1 MIETLGEKQRRFTR
15 LVGLLIEWAYAN
27 GYELTFGDAF
37 RSVEQ
42 AKLNSVAGKGIIGS
56 LHCERLAIDL
66 NLFRHGDYL
75 KASEAYAPLGAYWE
89 SLGADC
95 AWGGRFSKPDGNHF
109 SIRFGGRA

>member
-42 AKLNSVAGKGIIGS
+42 AKANAASGKGIISS

>member
-1 MIETLGEKQRRFTR
+1 METLGEKQRRFTR
-15 LVGLLIEWAYAN
+15 LIGLLIEWAYAN

-42 AKLNSVAGKGIIGS
+42 AKLNAAAGKGIISS

-66 NLFRHGDYL
+66 NLFKLGTYQT
-75 KASEAYAPLGAYWE
+75 ASEAYAPLGAYWE